1 MGHLIYVLID
11 TWWNVNV
18 SKALHISDRFS
29 VLIDTWWNVNNKC
42 DIVLKSTPFVLIDTW
57 WNVNYSYYEAVGNVD
72 EF

>member
-1 MGHLIYVLID
+1 MRVLFVLID
-11 TWWNVNV
+11 TWWNVNQYLYDSPSV
-18 SKALHISDRFS
+18 STD

-72 EF
+72 GF